1 MEIKEKARASGVPA
15 STIERDYA
23 QNWFLKAIS
32 SEDFPGILKG
42 GTGIRK
48 VYVPEYRF
56 SEDLDFT
63 LLEDISKKILRRIL
77 ENAVMIVKRDSGLD
91 FNEEIRIKENIN
103 GFEGIVYFRLL
114 RSSGYPL
121 RIKLDF
127 TRPGMERII
136 LEPELRKIIHSFTD
150 DFSSNVMTYQLEE
163 IIAEKLRAL
172 FQRTRPRDLYD
183 IWFMRDNLESETIL
197 KVFSEKCE
205 DKDIIP
211 DLKQLMIRRLNFA
224 HSWEN
229 SLKHLIKP
237 LPDFNNTFEEVM
249 EIIEKSVLS
258 TVKDTDARD

>member
-1 MEIKEKARASGVPA
+1 MITSMEIKEKARASGVPA
-15 STIERDYA
+15 STVERDYA

-32 SEDFPGILKG
+32 QEDFTGILKG

-48 VYVPEYRF
+48 VYVEDYRF

-63 LLEDISKKILRRIL
+63 LMEDIPEESLRRLL
-77 ENAVMIVKRDSGLD
+77 ESTVMKVKRDSGLD
-91 FNEEIRIKENIN
+91 FTEEIRIKENLN

-136 LEPELRKIIHSFTD
+136 LEPELRKIIHPYSD
-150 DFSSNVMTYQLEE
+150 DISSNVMAYQLDE

-183 IWFMRDNLESETIL
+183 IWFMRNNLKSETTL
-197 KVFSEKCE
+197 KVFSEKCK
-205 DKDIIP
+205 DKGIIP
-211 DLKQLMIRRLNFA
+211 DLKQLMIRRPNFA

-237 LPDFNNTFEEVM
+237 LPNFTDIFEEIIQ
-249 EIIEKSVLS
+249 IIEKRIL
-258 TVKDTDARD
+258 

>member
-1 MEIKEKARASGVPA
+1 MITAMEIKEKARSNGVPA
-15 STIERDYA
+15 STIEWDYA

-48 VYVPEYRF
+48 VYVQDYRF

-63 LLEDISKKILRRIL
+63 LVEDVTKEGLGRTLER
-77 ENAVMIVKRDSGLD
+77 AVMIVKRDSGLD
-91 FNEEIRIKENIN
+91 FTKEIKIKENKN
-103 GFEGIVYFRLL
+103 GFEGVVYFRLL

-127 TRPGMERII
+127 TRSGMERVI
-136 LEPELRKIIHSFTD
+136 LEPEMRGIIHTFSD
-150 DFSSNVMTYQLEE
+150 DFSSKVMTYQLEE

-183 IWFMRDNLESETIL
+183 VWFMRNEWDFGTIV
-197 KVFSEKCE
+197 KIFSEKC
-205 DKDIIP
+205 KDRDVIP
-211 DLKQLMIRRLNFA
+211 DLKRLMDRRSNFA
-224 HSWEN
+224 NSWEN

-237 LPDFNNTFEEVM
+237 LPNFTDTFEEV
-249 EIIEKSVLS
+249 IQIVEKRLL
-258 TVKDTDARD
+258 RLL